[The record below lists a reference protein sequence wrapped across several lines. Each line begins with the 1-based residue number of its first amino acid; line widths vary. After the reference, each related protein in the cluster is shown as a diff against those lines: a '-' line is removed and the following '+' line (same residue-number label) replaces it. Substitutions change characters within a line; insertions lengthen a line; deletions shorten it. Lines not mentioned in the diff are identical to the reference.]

1 VAEGG
6 LRAAHDEDDSWL
18 MGSHWQA
25 LAAAMDD
32 AAPFLAT
39 LHAVAGLPTDARTRL
54 RQQLRVRALL
64 QYHCGSPLLRTR
76 QLMMDL
82 QSL

>member
-1 VAEGG
+1 MFLGFTTVTTNGSGDASYTAT
-6 LRAAHDEDDSWL
+6 LRACAPV
-18 MGSHWQA
+18 
-25 LAAAMDD
+25 AAELK
-32 AAPFLAT
+32 P
-39 LHAVAGLPTDARTRL
+39 
-54 RQQLRVRALL
+54 QLRAVL

>member
-1 VAEGG
+1 MAEGG
-6 LRAAHDEDDSWL
+6 LRAAAHGERAALTGAQWL
-18 MGSHWQA
+18 VLQRA
-25 LAAAMDD
+25 LEQGYTAV
-32 AAPFLAT
+32 LR
-39 LHAVAGLPTDARTRL
+39 AVAGAGAPATGELKA
-54 RQQLRVRALL
+54 QLRALL